1 MEQLTTKAISFSVRE
16 PSASPSLVKRNQ
28 DHNLSTPI
36 ERVSSK
42 RTRLMEDIDLEDLTP
57 FFCLFGIHP
66 SRVPSTPKEF
76 AVVVANEDLAFVRSL
91 SVTNRRDLF
100 ADAYRT
106 LFNFGSLISMGD
118 VGHDNV
124 QGSGDLSRE
133 RDELEEKYE
142 SLEREN
148 VKAEK
153 ELVKLQVK
161 PKISDS
167 LHKEVDRYD
176 S

>member
-1 MEQLTTKAISFSVRE
+1 
-16 PSASPSLVKRNQ
+16 
-28 DHNLSTPI
+28 
-36 ERVSSK
+36 
-42 RTRLMEDIDLEDLTP
+42 MEDIDLEDLNP

-66 SRVPSTPKEF
+66 SRVPNTLEEF
-76 AVVVANEDLAFVRSL
+76 AVVVAHEDLAFVRSL

-100 ADAYRT
+100 ADAYRA
-106 LFNFGSLISMGD
+106 LFNFGFLISMGD

-124 QGSGDLSRE
+124 QGSGDLSID
-133 RDELEEKYE
+133 RDEMEEKYE

-153 ELVKLQVK
+153 ELVKLRVK
-161 PKISDS
+161 SEISDS